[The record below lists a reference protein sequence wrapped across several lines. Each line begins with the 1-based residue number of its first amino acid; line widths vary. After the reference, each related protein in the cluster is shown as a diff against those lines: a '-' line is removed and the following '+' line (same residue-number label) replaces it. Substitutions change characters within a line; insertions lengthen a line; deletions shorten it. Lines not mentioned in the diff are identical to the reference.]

1 MGVHTLGTYL
11 EKESDVKA
19 QYAAVIVG
27 CAVAL
32 GACSTAAEKRAK
44 ERESVAELQ
53 EKIQERSERRENKR
67 KQAFINEV
75 PEWAMEA
82 PPADSS
88 GVYAV
93 GAGDSDKLTTAVR
106 IADLQA
112 QYGLASQLDAEISG
126 SERLFE
132 EDRGAGKPLSRY
144 RQLIDKLVAEVPVVG
159 LEVVEKEVIP
169 LQGRYHAFVLL
180 KMPYEAFNNVLQAK
194 RAEAAGSS
202 MDEAF
207 DDLERR
213 IAKRRAA
220 SAAQAPS
227 SPVVGQANVLIQE
240 GPRDE
245 EEIKSLV
252 VQ

>member
-1 MGVHTLGTYL
+1 M
-11 EKESDVKA
+11 KA

-53 EKIQERSERRENKR
+53 EKIQERSKRRENKR

-213 IAKRRAA
+213 IEKRRAA

>member
-1 MGVHTLGTYL
+1 MHTLGTYL

>member
-1 MGVHTLGTYL
+1 MHTLGTYL

-202 MDEAF
+202 MEEAF

-213 IAKRRAA
+213 IEKRRAA
-220 SAAQAPS
+220 SAAEAPS

>member
-1 MGVHTLGTYL
+1 MHTLGTYL

-53 EKIQERSERRENKR
+53 EKIQERSKRRENKR

-213 IAKRRAA
+213 IEKRRAA

>member
-1 MGVHTLGTYL
+1 M
-11 EKESDVKA
+11 KA

-202 MDEAF
+202 MEEAF

-213 IAKRRAA
+213 IEKRRAA
-220 SAAQAPS
+220 SAAEAPS

>member
-1 MGVHTLGTYL
+1 MHTLGTYL

-213 IAKRRAA
+213 IEKRRAA

-245 EEIKSLV
+245 EGIKSLV

>member
-112 QYGLASQLDAEISG
+112 QYGLASQIDAEISG

-202 MDEAF
+202 MEEAF

-213 IAKRRAA
+213 IEKRRAA
-220 SAAQAPS
+220 SAAEVPS

>member
-1 MGVHTLGTYL
+1 M
-11 EKESDVKA
+11 KA

-112 QYGLASQLDAEISG
+112 QYGLASQIDAEISG

-202 MDEAF
+202 MEEAF

-213 IAKRRAA
+213 IEKRRAA
-220 SAAQAPS
+220 SAAEVPS

>member
-1 MGVHTLGTYL
+1 M
-11 EKESDVKA
+11 KA

-53 EKIQERSERRENKR
+53 GKIQERSERRENKR

-213 IAKRRAA
+213 IEKRRAA

>member
-44 ERESVAELQ
+44 ERESVSELQ

-213 IAKRRAA
+213 IEKRRAA

-227 SPVVGQANVLIQE
+227 SPVVGQAKVLIQE

>member
-213 IAKRRAA
+213 IEKRRAA

-227 SPVVGQANVLIQE
+227 SPVVGQAKVLIQE